1 MMVVAKNADHMYRK
15 DIIKDLFLTLIFFY
29 SLGVYTHL
37 GSTCTWNLHSLGVY
51 TYS

>member
-1 MMVVAKNADHMYRK
+1 MAVANNADHMYRK
-15 DIIKDLFLTLIFFY
+15 DIVKDLFFTLFFY

-37 GSTCTWNLHSLGVY
+37 GSTCTWSLHSLGVY